1 MTQIDGKIYSAH
13 ELEEVIL
20 LKWPYYPR
28 QSTCLMPSYQSTNRI
43 SHRSRTNNSK
53 ICMKTQKTPN
63 SQSNLEKEEQIWRY
77 HAPWL
82 QTILQSYSNQNSM
95 VLAQKHRSV
104 EQNRNPRSKP
114 RHLWSINPR
123 QRRQEYAMG
132 ERQSVQEMM
141 LRKLDSSCKRM
152 KLEHFLI
159 PYAKINSKV

>member
-63 SQSNLEKEEQIWRY
+63 SQSNLEKEKWSWRNQ
-77 HAPWL
+77 APCL
-82 QTILQSYSNQNSM
+82 QTILQSYCNQDSM
-95 VLAQKHRSV
+95 VLVQKQKYRSM
-104 EQNRNPRSKP
+104 EQDGKP
-114 RHLWSINPR
+114 KEKPTHIWPPYCW
-123 QRRQEYAMG
+123 QRRQEYTM
-132 ERQSVQEMM
+132 EKRQPLQ
-141 LRKLDSSCKRM
+141 
-152 KLEHFLI
+152 
-159 PYAKINSKV
+159 